1 LIFRNTNQLG
11 WNFKRVRSRNRNNK
25 FPTILLT
32 DGNQTSG
39 NDYIYS
45 FDETNKVFPI
55 VLGDTTKIV
64 DLKSVRLTLTN
75 MPFSKINFL

>member
-1 LIFRNTNQLG
+1 MEFEPSEQFDFQGTNQLG

-39 NDYIYS
+39 LY
-45 FDETNKVFPI
+45 
-55 VLGDTTKIV
+55 L
-64 DLKSVRLTLTN
+64 
-75 MPFSKINFL
+75 